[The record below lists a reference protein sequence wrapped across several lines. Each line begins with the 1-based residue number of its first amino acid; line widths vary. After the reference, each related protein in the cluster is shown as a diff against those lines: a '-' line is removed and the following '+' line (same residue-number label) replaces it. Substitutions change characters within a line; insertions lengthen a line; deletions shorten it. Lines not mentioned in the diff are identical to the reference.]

1 MSTLPTNPL
10 KALFI
15 CCYLLL
21 LTFSFDSY
29 KSLSLCLYYLSVP
42 ACCLHLP
49 LEPFIYQS
57 IVILNSLSDDSNTRV
72 MSDSDG
78 CFVSSDFFSCL
89 LAYFVIFLLITRYV
103 MSIETKIDY

>member
-1 MSTLPTNPL
+1 MLSTFTTR
-10 KALFI
+10 ALHI
-15 CCYLLL
+15 
-21 LTFSFDSY
+21 S
-29 KSLSLCLYYLSVP
+29 
-42 ACCLHLP
+42 
-49 LEPFIYQS
+49 I